1 MIKTSERI
9 FKSGNSRAISLSKQT
24 IQLADFEVVDK
35 VEVSEIN
42 GGLFIKKKEE
52 SIEDEITNFFKNGG
66 RYTESEIDFGESV
79 GREIWV
85 SNSLI
90 YTILT

>member
-9 FKSGNSRAISLSKQT
+9 FKSGNSKALSLSKQT
-24 IQLADFEVVDK
+24 IQLANFEVGDK

-52 SIEDEITNFFKNGG
+52 SIEDEITNFLKNGG
-66 RYTESEIDFGESV
+66 KYTEPEIDFGESV
-79 GREIWV
+79 GREI
-85 SNSLI
+85 
-90 YTILT
+90 

>member
-9 FKSGNSRAISLSKQT
+9 FKSGNSKALSLSKQT
-24 IQLADFEVVDK
+24 IQLADFEVGDK

-52 SIEDEITNFFKNGG
+52 SIEDEITNFFKMAVN
-66 RYTESEIDFGESV
+66 TPSQNLISERV
-79 GREIWV
+79 
-85 SNSLI
+85 
-90 YTILT
+90 

>member
-9 FKSGNSRAISLSKQT
+9 FKSGNSKALSLSKQT
-24 IQLADFEVVDK
+24 IQLADFEVGDK

-52 SIEDEITNFFKNGG
+52 SIEDEIIQTFFKNGG
-66 RYTESEIDFGESV
+66 KYTEPEIDFGESV
-79 GREIWV
+79 GREI
-85 SNSLI
+85 
-90 YTILT
+90 

>member
-9 FKSGNSRAISLSKQT
+9 FKSGNSKALSLSKQT
-24 IQLADFEVVDK
+24 IQLANFEVGDK

-85 SNSLI
+85 SNNLI

>member
-1 MIKTSERI
+1 MNKTSERI
-9 FKSGNSRAISLSKQT
+9 FKSGNSKALSLSKQT
-24 IQLADFEVVDK
+24 IQLADFEVGDK

-79 GREIWV
+79 GREI
-85 SNSLI
+85 
-90 YTILT
+90 